1 VALIKYA
8 EPANCNTDVGIGLG
22 CALKWKLSKSFTI
35 CFPGFAELLHQ
46 ELEAADRFLSHEVL
60 KLPLS
65 CEVDK
70 SPVPKSDKTWEL
82 NLKFCNK
89 T

>member
-1 VALIKYA
+1 MALIKYA

-22 CALKWKLSKSFTI
+22 CALKWKLSKSFAI
-35 CFPGFAELLHQ
+35 SFLDFVELLHQ
-46 ELEAADRFLSHEVL
+46 ELEAADRLLSHVVL

-65 CEVDK
+65 CEVNK
-70 SPVPKSDKTWEL
+70 PSVPKSDNTWEL
-82 NLKFCNK
+82 NLKFCNQ